1 MLKATSLILSLTAAL
16 QLVLASSVTI
26 TSPSPNDVWEAGS
39 TVQIKWK
46 VNEANSK
53 PLRIQYASG
62 PSKALKINGLIADKV
77 NASAGHYNWKVPKGL
92 KAKK

>member
-1 MLKATSLILSLTAAL
+1 
-16 QLVLASSVTI
+16 
-26 TSPSPNDVWEAGS
+26 
-39 TVQIKWK
+39 

-77 NASAGHYNWKVPKGL
+77 NASAGHYNWKVPKDL
-92 KAKK
+92 KNKK